1 MKKTLEYNG
10 KTLVYDLS
18 DKNVKNIN
26 LRIQRDGAVVV
37 SKNKRISQEQVD
49 SFLLSKWDWIFSGI
63 DRMKK
68 AERIQSRPTDL
79 LSIRYFGRVLPIVE
93 KRGAKRLVIKDD
105 SVEFYTLE
113 IDIEKKITELQK
125 HLERNFTQYIE
136 EIKVKYDGIVA
147 DYGLHSPPIKYR
159 YLKGKWG
166 SCDTRK
172 KIITM
177 NYNLMYYPKEATE
190 YVLLHEYLHLIVPNH
205 SKRFHDLMKYHQPDY
220 KKREE
225 LLKAII

>member
-1 MKKTLEYNG
+1 MKKTLVYNG

-37 SKNKRISQEQVD
+37 SKNKRIPLEQVE
-49 SFLLSKWDWIFSGI
+49 SFLLVKWDWIFAGI

-79 LSIRYFGRVLPIVE
+79 NSIRIFGKVLPIVE
-93 KRGAKRLVIKDD
+93 KKGAKRFVLRDD
-105 SVEFYTLE
+105 AVEFYTLE
-113 IDIEKKITELQK
+113 TEQEKKILELQK
-125 HLERNFTQYIE
+125 HLEKNFIQYVE
-136 EIKVKYDGIVA
+136 EIKGKYDVIAA
-147 DYGLHSPPIKYR
+147 DYGIPAPPLKYR

-172 KIITM
+172 RVITM